1 MARYI
6 AGNLPGKPNFPNSKM
21 MAREIL
27 EAAGALEPRIANLA
41 DVLLS

>member
-27 EAAGALEPRIANLA
+27 EAGEALEPRMAKLMDA
-41 DVLLS
+41 LLS

>member
-27 EAAGALEPRIANLA
+27 EAAGALEPRIAQLTDA
-41 DVLLS
+41 LLS